1 MGLQTHGLV
10 WRLLATLLALGL
22 MGVSIW
28 GRIPEPS
35 PDAGAVDSLPP
46 PPDSVSL
53 RILNGSGMAGLAR
66 TVQRYFLGHDGATV
80 FVMPFEPSDADRD
93 DYSTTIIVSHVPG
106 SGAALAASVMLGLGD
121 SSIVWS
127 VETDPA
133 TDLTVYLGR
142 DVAARRDEFIPVEQ
156 QNPED

>member
-22 MGVSIW
+22 AGISIW
-28 GRIPEPS
+28 GRIPDPVRD
-35 PDAGAVDSLPP
+35 PATADSLPP
-46 PPDSVSL
+46 PPDIVSL

-66 TVQRYFLGHDGATV
+66 TVQRFFLGYAGETV

-93 DYSTTIIVSHVPG
+93 DYATTIVVSHVPG
-106 SGAALAASVMLGLGD
+106 PEAARAASAMLGLGD

-127 VETDPA
+127 VENDPP

-156 QNPED
+156 